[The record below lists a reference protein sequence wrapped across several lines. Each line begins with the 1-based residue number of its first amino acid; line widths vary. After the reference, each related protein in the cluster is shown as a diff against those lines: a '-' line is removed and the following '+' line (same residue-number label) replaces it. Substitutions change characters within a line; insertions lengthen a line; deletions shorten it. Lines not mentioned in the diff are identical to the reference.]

1 MPIPRIAIVGRPNV
15 GKSSLLNMIAGDK
28 ISIVDPTAGTT
39 RDRVSVVV
47 HLIPPYDNADSDKKI
62 SAELTDTGGFGVYV
76 AEGSRFNEVGADLSS
91 LTGDVEFQISQ
102 AVRSADLVLFLID
115 IQKGVTPQDHEVA
128 RLLRERVLGERGTRA
143 ARAKKGAGKQPPA
156 PVPTDDEGKK
166 LPKRDIRVMVIANKC
181 DGPRWESHVAEA
193 AELGFGEPIP
203 VSAKNNYFR
212 RDFLDALYENVR
224 SIPGVH
230 IGRPKPRLPGES
242 GGGGAAETGPADIL
256 LAVIGKRNAGKS
268 SLVNAIAGEERVIVS
283 EIAGTTRD
291 AVDVRVTMG
300 DKSLVLIDTA
310 GLRKKKSFQDRIE
323 HFAFD
328 RAKRGIE
335 RADVIAIML
344 DATEPVSQVDQQLA
358 MLAQKSYKPVMVVVN
373 KWDLVEHSKARAG
386 KHKGKPVTTEVYDDY
401 LRKEFKGLEFAPIV
415 FISAKNGVNLKGLLK
430 TAFELNRQQ
439 NDRIGTGKLNRL
451 LRDVLSTRGPS
462 SKLGTFAKA
471 YFIAQV
477 AVHPPTI
484 VLVVNRP
491 ELFTPNYNRFLLNR
505 IRERAPFGEVPIKM
519 IVRERQRA
527 RVGDLLEGERRRLV
541 EEGAQ
546 VIAQDQHELAGLPAD
561 ADNAEGYFD
570 DLESVPDT
578 GKNAHL
584 LKEIESLPMEDAI
597 DMDEDGDEGDGGAEF
612 FFESSAEDDDDDD
625 AGEGMEDEGAESFV
639 EDEEVEPVKPVKPAK
654 KPAAKPA
661 QPAKSAKASAP
672 KPAKKTSA
680 VRPSGG
686 ARKKVAGKS
695 RGKKK

>member
-1 MPIPRIAIVGRPNV
+1 MPRIAIVGRPNV
-15 GKSSLLNMIAGDK
+15 GKSSLLNMVAGDK

-39 RDRVSVVV
+39 RDRVSAVVQLV
-47 HLIPPYDNADSDKKI
+47 PPYDNADSDKKI
-62 SAELTDTGGFGVYV
+62 AVELTDTGGFGVYV
-76 AEGSRFNEVGADLSS
+76 TEGARFNEVGADLAS

-143 ARAKKGAGKQPPA
+143 ARAKKGASKQPPA
-156 PVPTDDEGKK
+156 AACEDEGKK
-166 LPKRDIRVMVIANKC
+166 QPKRDIRVMVVANKC

-212 RDFLDALYENVR
+212 RDFLDALYENV
-224 SIPGVH
+224 STIPGVQ
-230 IGRPKPRLPGES
+230 IGRPKPKAPGEAGDS
-242 GGGGAAETGPADIL
+242 ATGPADIL
-256 LAVIGKRNAGKS
+256 LAIIGKRNAGKS
-268 SLVNAIAGEERVIVS
+268 SLVNALAGEERVIVS

-291 AVDVRVTMG
+291 AVDVRVTI
-300 DKSLVLIDTA
+300 DNKSLVLIDTA

-335 RADVIAIML
+335 RADVIAIIL

-358 MLAQKSYKPVMVVVN
+358 MLAQKSFKPVMVVVN
-373 KWDLVEHSKARAG
+373 KWDLVENAKARAG
-386 KHKGKPVTTEVYDDY
+386 KHKGKPVTTEVFDDY

-415 FISAKNGVNLKGLLK
+415 FISAKNSLNLKGLLS
-430 TAFELNRQQ
+430 TAFELHRQQ

-491 ELFTPNYNRFLLNR
+491 ELFTPNYKRFLLNR

-527 RVGDLLEGERRRLV
+527 RLGDLLEGERRRLLD
-541 EEGAQ
+541 EGAR
-546 VIAQDQHELAGLPAD
+546 VIAPDPRDLAGLPAD
-561 ADNAEGYFD
+561 ADNAEAYFD

-578 GKNAHL
+578 GKNTHL
-584 LKEIESLPMEDAI
+584 LREVEAL
-597 DMDEDGDEGDGGAEF
+597 GDDVATDFEGDDFEDDDSAGGEEF
-612 FFESSAEDDDDDD
+612 FFESKADDSDDDDGDGDD
-625 AGEGMEDEGAESFV
+625 AV
-639 EDEEVEPVKPVKPAK
+639 EEVDDEEDAPAAPKPAPKRSSADKPAKKAAGSRGASRSAK
-654 KPAAKPA
+654 KPAAK
-661 QPAKSAKASAP
+661 
-672 KPAKKTSA
+672 T
-680 VRPSGG
+680 
-686 ARKKVAGKS
+686 RKK
-695 RGKKK
+695 R

>member
-1 MPIPRIAIVGRPNV
+1 
-15 GKSSLLNMIAGDK
+15 MIAGDK

-47 HLIPPYDNADSDKKI
+47 QLIPPYDNADSDKKI
-62 SAELTDTGGFGVYV
+62 AAELTDTGGFGVYV
-76 AEGSRFNEVGADLSS
+76 AEGSRYNEVGADLAT

-143 ARAKKGAGKQPPA
+143 ARAKKGVGKQPPMPA
-156 PVPTDDEGKK
+156 AVDDEGKK

-212 RDFLDALYENVR
+212 RDFLDALYENVAA
-224 SIPGVH
+224 IPGVH
-230 IGRPKPRLPGES
+230 IGRPKPRVPGE
-242 GGGGAAETGPADIL
+242 GGASETGPADIL
-256 LAVIGKRNAGKS
+256 LAIIGKRNAGKS

-291 AVDVRVTMG
+291 AVDVRVEMDG
-300 DKSLVLIDTA
+300 KSLVLIDTA

-335 RADVIAIML
+335 RADVIAIIL

-373 KWDLVEHSKARAG
+373 KWDLVEHAKARAG
-386 KHKGKPVTTEVYDDY
+386 KHKGKPVTTDVYDEY
-401 LRKEFKGLEFAPIV
+401 LRKEFKGLDFSPIV
-415 FISAKNGVNLKGLLK
+415 FISAKSRVNLKGLLK
-430 TAFELNRQQ
+430 TAFEMNRQQ

-527 RVGDLLEGERRRLV
+527 RLGDLLEGERRRLQD
-541 EEGAQ
+541 EGAQ
-546 VIAQDQHELAGLPAD
+546 VIAQDQNELAGLPAD
-561 ADNAEGYFD
+561 AGDAEAYFD
-570 DLESVPDT
+570 DLESVPDG

-584 LKEIESLPMEDAI
+584 LREIENLPADAGA
-597 DMDEDGDEGDGGAEF
+597 DSDELDDDDDGPSGEEF
-612 FFESSAEDDDDDD
+612 FFESSVEEEDDDVGQGLEDD
-625 AGEGMEDEGAESFV
+625 GAESIV
-639 EDEEVEPVKPVKPAK
+639 EDEEVAPPKPTKPAK
-654 KPAAKPA
+654 KPSAKPAKPATRAKASAAKPA
-661 QPAKSAKASAP
+661 KKSPAGR
-672 KPAKKTSA
+672 PA
-680 VRPSGG
+680 GG
-686 ARKKVAGKS
+686 ARKKAAGKP
-695 RGKKK
+695 RGRK